1 MNVGRASSP
10 AYDSRAVARAIIEE
24 VLLRRPEQLT
34 VAELRQKIVGDPD
47 DEREVET
54 ALEAI
59 RNLRESGLIRYR
71 DDDQLVEPTHAV
83 LRYVALVAS
92 P

>member
-1 MNVGRASSP
+1 LNAGRASSP
-10 AYDSRAVARAIIEE
+10 AYDAQVVARAILEE
-24 VLLRRPEQLT
+24 VLLRRPDRLT
-34 VAELRQKIVGDPD
+34 VAELRQKVVGDPD

-59 RNLRESGLIRYR
+59 HYLRESGLIRYR
-71 DDDQLVEPTHAV
+71 DDDQLVEPTQAV
-83 LRYVALVAS
+83 LRYVALVEL